1 MSSAPT
7 GSGAAKNAH
16 GRMLPGVR
24 FASADEAA
32 NSAQYG
38 RELLFRKALRQ
49 PACAG
54 SQASTVGCWMRCA
67 QSPSRGRSASTRRG
81 TQTDRS
87 RHTREWPR
95 RARPEGLPRAR
106 PRSVR
111 AWASRTQGAASRVC
125 LWTVPA
131 ASLHLQPGLPLPLAP
146 VFGCSR
152 KRGKLSGVHVPGEH
166 ERMSETSLSLSL
178 LSLQH

>member
-49 PACAG
+49 PARAG
-54 SQASTVGCWMRCA
+54 SQASTVGCWIEMRA
-67 QSPSRGRSASTRRG
+67 VPVTG
-81 TQTDRS
+81 TLCV
-87 RHTREWPR
+87 H
-95 RARPEGLPRAR
+95 
-106 PRSVR
+106 
-111 AWASRTQGAASRVC
+111 
-125 LWTVPA
+125 
-131 ASLHLQPGLPLPLAP
+131 AP
-146 VFGCSR
+146 
-152 KRGKLSGVHVPGEH
+152 
-166 ERMSETSLSLSL
+166 
-178 LSLQH
+178 